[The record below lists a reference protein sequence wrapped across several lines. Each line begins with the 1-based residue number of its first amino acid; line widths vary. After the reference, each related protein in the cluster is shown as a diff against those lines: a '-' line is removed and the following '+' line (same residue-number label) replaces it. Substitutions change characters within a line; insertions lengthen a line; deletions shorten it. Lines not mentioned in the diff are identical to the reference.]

1 MTRPDSIDWSVLS
14 GPRVSRRT
22 LMKVAAA
29 TGAFGLA
36 NRLAAFEAQAARGA
50 KPRQTRRSRQ
60 EPKQGGTLRV
70 GFQISQIVTLDPG
83 LVAQGLVAGSVL
95 PVLFSS
101 LVQFDQE
108 LGLIPDL
115 AETWEVTPDGTQYT
129 FKLRSGLTFHNGDP
143 ITSADFR
150 YTYERTTNPDF
161 ASPHANKLALITS
174 FETPDDL
181 TVVIKLSAPFAPFL
195 AVACSRGPGRAL
207 TPISKRAIE
216 ELGDQQFGVTPVGCG
231 PFMIVPE
238 SAEVGRGF
246 DLVPFE
252 GWYGGRPHLD
262 KIELR
267 LVPEPSS
274 AVSGLEAGDLDVID
288 PMPATAAQQ
297 LQANPDVVIV
307 QAPGTNWRG
316 VAMNINREP
325 WNNIDARMAVAKAI
339 NREDFVQ
346 RAFFGLADPAI
357 GPIAPAFGWVYLP
370 PDQAPPSPQA
380 YDLEAAKALAEKAG
394 IVGAKP
400 VIISSEEIGLRPT
413 EVLRSMLADIGVD
426 AQIDFQQGA
435 VFTERWQTGDFD
447 IFLHGSQVDAD
458 PDDGHWNFFHSTGP
472 WNTYGYKS
480 EKADQLLEATR
491 STADQEERTRL
502 FRELQAHL
510 QADVAMAFAYHQY
523 DLVALH
529 KDIQGYVPV
538 PEQRYWET
546 VWLDR

>member
-1 MTRPDSIDWSVLS
+1 
-14 GPRVSRRT
+14 
-22 LMKVAAA
+22 MKVAAA

-36 NRLAAFEAQAARGA
+36 NRLAAFEAQAASGA
-50 KPRQTRRSRQ
+50 KPRQARHSRQ

-413 EVLRSMLADIGVD
+413 EVLRSMLADIGVE

-435 VFTERWQTGDFD
+435 VFTERWQSGDFD